1 MNNKLLNNI
10 ATQIVMDKV
19 MDDKMKDFEKKQE
32 DDTQENQVHDLNKD
46 NQINEDDDDI
56 FKIDEDEQKLVQELK
71 EQRLMQQGIKPKQR
85 DRSVEKKQSKFR
97 YGEYREIEESEFLD
111 TLLKNEK
118 VVCHFYHSEFEKCK
132 IMDKHL
138 IKVSFDHRET
148 LFVKINAEKAPFF
161 CTKLNIQVL
170 PTVIFSKGGK
180 VFERIIG
187 FEGLEGTEDFNTITL
202 LRKLVMAKMIV
213 PKNKNEKGEIKMK
226 KKTKLNSQDS
236 ESEEEEDDYDC

>member
-1 MNNKLLNNI
+1 
-10 ATQIVMDKV
+10 MDKV

-32 DDTQENQVHDLNKD
+32 DDTQESQVHDLNKD
-46 NQINEDDDDI
+46 NQINEDDDDDI

-202 LRKLVMAKMIV
+202 LRRLVMAKMIV